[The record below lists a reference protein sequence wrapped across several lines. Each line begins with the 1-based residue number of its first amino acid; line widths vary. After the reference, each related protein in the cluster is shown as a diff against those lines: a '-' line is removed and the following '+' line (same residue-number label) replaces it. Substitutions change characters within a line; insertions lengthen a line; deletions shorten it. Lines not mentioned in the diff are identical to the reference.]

1 LVFADHGHTSIRL
14 ARNRVGFIDAKTD
27 RVTRSFAVGRE
38 PRALALGFGSVWV
51 ADYRDQTIS
60 RVDPRTGTTA
70 TIPVGG
76 NPTGIATAG
85 GAVWVWTLE
94 GLLVRIDPRFN
105 EADSPI
111 RLQPQ
116 TEHVGVLGGIAAG
129 GGFLWVAAPPTTVF
143 RVDTSNPHRHVPFV
157 PAVGAL
163 GPIAYWDDRAWVAG
177 SGEVVPVDARTLT
190 EDTQISVGDARGLA
204 FADGSLWVVSG
215 GPGHMGGVVQ
225 ALRRVNLESR
235 LIDYPFR
242 VGSDP
247 FAITVAAGSIW
258 AASRSDG
265 TVSRVDP
272 SQNKLVETIAVG
284 ASPTALAADK
294 DGVWVVVE

>member
-1 LVFADHGHTSIRL
+1 V
-14 ARNRVGFIDAKTD
+14 
-27 RVTRSFAVGRE
+27 
-38 PRALALGFGSVWV
+38 
-51 ADYRDQTIS
+51 
-60 RVDPRTGTTA
+60 

-76 NPTGIATAG
+76 NPTGVATAG
-85 GAVWVWTLE
+85 GAVWAWTLE
-94 GLLVRIDPRFN
+94 GLLVPIDPRFN
-105 EADSPI
+105 EADRPI

-116 TEHVGVLGGIAAG
+116 TEHVGELGGIAAG

-143 RVDTSNPHRHVPFV
+143 RIDTANPRRHVTFV
-157 PAVGAL
+157 PAAGAR
-163 GPIAYWDDRAWVAG
+163 GPIAYWSNRAWVAG
-177 SGEVVPVDARTLT
+177 SGDVVPVDARMLT
-190 EDTQISVGDARGLA
+190 EDTEIAVGDARGLA

-215 GPGHMGGVVQ
+215 GPAHMGGVVQ
-225 ALRRVNLESR
+225 ALRRVNLQSG

-247 FAITVAAGSIW
+247 FAVAIAAGSIW

-272 SQNKLVETIAVG
+272 TQNKVVETISVG